1 MLAARWLTR
10 AMWDI
15 YNMVTYNKSSP
26 WANTRQ
32 NALHLELIEIRP
44 VPSESD
50 DYQYVIENQYTHR
63 PDLLAYD
70 LYGDARL
77 WWVLVQ
83 RNMSVIK
90 DPIYDFKPG
99 TMIYLPKRSN
109 LEKFLGV

>member
-1 MLAARWLTR
+1 
-10 AMWDI
+10 
-15 YNMVTYNKSSP
+15 MVTYNKSSP